1 MKPFLFLTLL
11 LVLTLT
17 SLKAQNFS
25 GNVILGINGAQVDG
39 DTQSGYKKAGLK
51 LGFDVSLF
59 DEKKVSYE
67 TGLNFSSKGAID
79 KVNGF
84 TQFKTSL
91 NYIEI
96 PLLLNIRF
104 LEKFSFI
111 AGASY
116 NYLISSKI
124 TEYDGT
130 ETKDPDYLK
139 NYDINAVTG
148 IKTDIWSGFELRA
161 IFNYTLGHITS
172 DPDMKYW
179 RNNVLNLS
187 IVKKFGLKK

>member
-1 MKPFLFLTLL
+1 MKPLLSLTLL
-11 LVLTLT
+11 LVFTLT
-17 SLKAQNFS
+17 SLKAQKFY
-25 GNVILGINGAQVDG
+25 GNAILGINGAQVDG

-84 TQFKTSL
+84 TQFKISL

-96 PLLLNIRF
+96 PFLLNIRF

-124 TEYDGT
+124 TESNGT
-130 ETKDPDYLK
+130 QTKDPEYLK

-148 IKTDIWSGFELRA
+148 LKIDIPGGFELRA
-161 IFNYTLGHITS
+161 VFNYTLGHITL